1 MKRWILILL
10 SLSILIFCGYV
21 YFYNGISNIERME
34 IQPYNHKSET
44 YEKEEVVTDK
54 TSIKT
59 FTKILNRAR
68 HETRTHYEMA
78 AHNDCRVTVTYGD
91 GSTDEFLVWKNSG
104 RYTHIIRAG
113 RSDSFKISDKGS
125 RKELLKLIDQ

>member
-1 MKRWILILL
+1 
-10 SLSILIFCGYV
+10 
-21 YFYNGISNIERME
+21 ME